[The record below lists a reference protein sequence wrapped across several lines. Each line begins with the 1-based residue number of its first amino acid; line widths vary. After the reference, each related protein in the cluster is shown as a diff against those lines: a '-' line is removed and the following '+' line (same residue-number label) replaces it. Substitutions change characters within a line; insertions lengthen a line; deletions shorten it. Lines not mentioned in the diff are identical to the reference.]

1 MSPLP
6 PIGRRTAIGVL
17 LAWVV
22 SACTT
27 AEDATAPISQPSTGG
42 AITLPPTTAEQA
54 TAAPTTEATATE
66 FVEPLVAPP
75 VELPPDA
82 FALGVASGEPDQ
94 ESVVLWT
101 RLLGTLPDSFNM
113 VWEVAE
119 EADFASLSATGI
131 VVVASEVGHSVRAVA
146 AGLASDRRYWFRF
159 RAGDQSSPIG
169 RTRTLPT
176 VADARPIT
184 LGISSCQAREDGA
197 WAAHRDLATA
207 DVDLVLWLGD
217 YIYGEYQ
224 TLGEYRAAYAAYRS
238 DPLLQACH
246 AAHPWIIFAD
256 DHEVVN
262 DYDASV
268 DPSRRA
274 AAYQAWWENQPTR
287 LPPPDSG
294 RSLRLHRSFD
304 LGGSARLIGLDVRQY
319 ARGSELLGEDQWQ
332 WLEKLPVAGARNTVV
347 ASPVLMSGIR
357 DLEGEPLLSYTID
370 SRPDERTRM
379 AALLSTMPAPVI
391 VSGDLH
397 TSLVANFS
405 ADPLDPTAPAVATE
419 IMAPAISSAFP
430 AQFAPLAPF
439 LPLVNPQLRQVE
451 VANGW
456 LELTLSVGQGPAAAF
471 HFVNDVSDPNSPV
484 TVRPI
489 PL

>member
-6 PIGRRTAIGVL
+6 PIDRRTAIGAL
-17 LAWVV
+17 LAWFAA
-22 SACTT
+22 ACTT
-27 AEDATAPISQPSTGG
+27 AQ
-42 AITLPPTTAEQA
+42 Q
-54 TAAPTTEATATE
+54 TAAPTSEPLTSAATTVPTTAAPTSAATTATPTPA
-66 FVEPLVAPP
+66 EPLPTPAVD
-75 VELPPDA
+75 LPPEA
-82 FALGVASGEPDQ
+82 FALGIASGEPDH

-101 RLLGTLPDSFNM
+101 RLVGALPDSFDM
-113 VWEVAE
+113 VWEIAE
-119 EADFASLSATGI
+119 DPDLTSLVATGI
-131 VVVASEVGHSVRAVA
+131 VVVASEVGHSVRVVA

-159 RAGDQSSPIG
+159 RAGDQSSPVG

-197 WAAHRDLATA
+197 WAAHGDLAAA

-217 YIYGEYQ
+217 YIYGEHR
-224 TLGEYRAAYAAYRS
+224 TLDDYRAAYAAYRS

-256 DHEVVN
+256 DHEVAN

-287 LPPPDSG
+287 LTPLDSG
-294 RSLRLHRSFD
+294 GSLRLHRSFD

-319 ARGSELLGEDQWQ
+319 ADGSELLGEAQWQ
-332 WLEKLPVAGARNTVV
+332 WLEKLPVTGAPNTVL

-370 SRPDERTRM
+370 SRPYERTRM
-379 AALLSTMPAPVI
+379 AALLSAMPAPVI

-397 TSLVANFS
+397 TSLVADFS
-405 ADPLDPTAPAVATE
+405 ADPLDRTAPVVATE

-430 AQFAPLAPF
+430 ERFAPLAPF
-439 LPLVNPQLRQVE
+439 LPLINPQLRQVE
-451 VANGW
+451 VTNGW
-456 LELTLSVGQGPAAAF
+456 LELTLSVDEGPGAAF
-471 HFVNDVSDPNSPV
+471 HFVNDVADPNSAV